1 MARAKKE
8 AALTPEERLQAALVP
23 DWEWPY
29 KLPKN
34 WCWTRIGMV
43 SNFERGITFPAAAK
57 EAAPTE
63 DNIPCLR
70 TANVQENLE
79 IDDMIYVNRDF
90 MKGNIA
96 KLVRENDIIMSS
108 ANSRE
113 LVGKSSLVTHI
124 PFPMTFGGFVLNI
137 RAKEMSSK
145 YLFYFLRHEF
155 LAGKFIGESSQTTN
169 IANIN
174 TTTLGNYEIP
184 LPPLPEQ
191 QRIVDRIESLFAKLD
206 EAKEKAQAVV
216 DSFEARKA
224 AILHK
229 AFTGELTAKWREE
242 HGVRMES
249 WEKHLLSTVS
259 SLQTGLMKGKKY
271 TGKTVELPYL
281 RVANVQDG
289 FLRLDEIKK
298 IDVEE
303 NAISRYSLAV
313 GDVLFTK
320 EVNEKY
326 LRNCDIAFSDPKKEE
341 ALKYAF
347 VNSRV
352 LLVYGAA
359 GTGKTTLIDMI
370 PTMLS
375 GRRKLFLTKTHTALQ
390 NLQRRINNPGADAS
404 FVSINSFTKRVNLPD
419 YDVIFVDECSTI
431 DNRAMKV
438 FLEKMRPDTFLVLAG
453 DTYQIESIDFGNW
466 FTYAK
471 DIIKT
476 KGSNV
481 ELVSTWRTKD
491 PGLIELWN
499 ETRNKGALITEKLVI
514 DGPFSEN
521 IGEGV
526 LNSEIMD
533 EVILCL
539 NYDGKFGLNNMN
551 SYFQNANTGT
561 AVVWRDWKYKVGD
574 HILFNDTDRFSL
586 LYNNLK
592 GRIVQIEL
600 FDSRIRFTVDVEIP
614 LTEQDCQN
622 DGIEFIDIIDDVTRI
637 RFDVLDFEEEMA
649 DEDRKK
655 AIVPFQLAYAVSIH
669 KAQGLEYRSVKV
681 VIPSSNAEKITHGIF
696 YTAITRAKEKLKIYW
711 SSETMQ
717 EVVAGFS
724 VDTSKQKSLAIIK
737 EKLKQDKN
745 T

>member
-29 KLPKN
+29 KLPEN

-216 DSFEARKA
+216 DSFETRKA

-242 HGVRMES
+242 HGVGMES
-249 WEKHLLSTVS
+249 WKKKSVGELCISLKYGTAKKSDASGNVAVLRMGNLQQGEIDWSDLAYSNDPDDIEKYKLF
-259 SLQTGLMKGKKY
+259 
-271 TGKTVELPYL
+271 P
-281 RVANVQDG
+281 
-289 FLRLDEIKK
+289 
-298 IDVEE
+298 
-303 NAISRYSLAV
+303 
-313 GDVLFTK
+313 GDVLFNRTNSAALVGKTAIYRGEHPAIYAGYLIKLDYDHDKIIGDYLNYALNTLDAKKYCNSVKTDGVNQSNINAKKIGAYSFNVPSIPEQEKIVSVIQKLLSKEQQTK
-320 EVNEKY
+320 EAAE
-326 LRNCDIAFSDPKKEE
+326 I
-341 ALKYAF
+341 
-347 VNSRV
+347 V
-352 LLVYGAA
+352 L
-359 GTGKTTLIDMI
+359 D
-370 PTMLS
+370 
-375 GRRKLFLTKTHTALQ
+375 
-390 NLQRRINNPGADAS
+390 
-404 FVSINSFTKRVNLPD
+404 
-419 YDVIFVDECSTI
+419 
-431 DNRAMKV
+431 
-438 FLEKMRPDTFLVLAG
+438 
-453 DTYQIESIDFGNW
+453 
-466 FTYAK
+466 
-471 DIIKT
+471 
-476 KGSNV
+476 
-481 ELVSTWRTKD
+481 
-491 PGLIELWN
+491 LIELMKKSILARAFRGELGTNDPSEESAVGLLRQVIEQEDGDVVRPKAKAKRIAIPAEIKPLLSGAN
-499 ETRNKGALITEKLVI
+499 EE
-514 DGPFSEN
+514 
-521 IGEGV
+521 
-526 LNSEIMD
+526 
-533 EVILCL
+533 
-539 NYDGKFGLNNMN
+539 
-551 SYFQNANTGT
+551 
-561 AVVWRDWKYKVGD
+561 
-574 HILFNDTDRFSL
+574 
-586 LYNNLK
+586 
-592 GRIVQIEL
+592 
-600 FDSRIRFTVDVEIP
+600 
-614 LTEQDCQN
+614 
-622 DGIEFIDIIDDVTRI
+622 
-637 RFDVLDFEEEMA
+637 
-649 DEDRKK
+649 
-655 AIVPFQLAYAVSIH
+655 AIVKLLLKAAPQSVSTQTVMSIS
-669 KAQGLEYRSVKV
+669 KKKFELMDALRNLEKKQIV
-681 VIPSSNAEKITHGIF
+681 
-696 YTAITRAKEKLKIYW
+696 
-711 SSETMQ
+711 
-717 EVVAGFS
+717 
-724 VDTSKQKSLAIIK
+724 SKSDSGEYSLVR
-737 EKLKQDKN
+737 
-745 T
+745 